1 MNNKSTTALLLAG
14 LLVAGLV
21 SAGQAAFAHTFTE
34 DESATFLVK
43 VDSIKVHMTLVG
55 RNLGDSEMAV
65 AHVEH
70 AMMQLDE
77 QTLAELAERNERL
90 ATDIPAAFDELS
102 AMIEDGA
109 SKPEVAQ
116 QIRSISDLL
125 GEAVSARIDAERLS
139 DPAVR
144 ALVVAGLTDNAL
156 QSYETAY
163 GIGSEN
169 GSIDMGEGDSMVM
182 GGNQTSGEV
191 VDEDSY
197 VASKLF
203 TFKAKSTFHMIADEA
218 ESQDDAAA
226 VWSNLVE
233 LRDAIS
239 NRSSWEDVTI
249 IVHTK
254 VQENLASAF
263 GLEVAG
269 HTGSEDEGSMEEGHM
284 G

>member
-1 MNNKSTTALLLAG
+1 MNGKSTAALLLAG
-14 LLVAGLV
+14 LLVAGF
-21 SAGQAAFAHTFTE
+21 SASQAAFAHNFTE

-43 VDSIKVHMTLVG
+43 VDAIKVHMTLVG
-55 RNLGDSEMAV
+55 RNIGDAEAAV

-70 AMMQLDE
+70 AAMQLDE

-90 ATDIPAAFDELS
+90 AADIPAAFDELA
-102 AMIEDGA
+102 AMIDAGA
-109 SKPEVAQ
+109 AKPEVAQ

-125 GEAVSARIDAERLS
+125 AEAVSARIDTEKLS

-144 ALVVAGLTDNAL
+144 ALVVAGLVDNAL
-156 QSYETAY
+156 QSYEAAY
-163 GIGSEN
+163 GVGGEHGSM
-169 GSIDMGEGDSMVM
+169 DMDEGNSTATQ
-182 GGNQTSGEV
+182 GI

-197 VASKLF
+197 IASKLF
-203 TFKAKSTFHMIADEA
+203 SFRAKSVFHMIAGEA
-218 ESQDDAAA
+218 GSQDDAAT

-239 NRSSWEDVTI
+239 SKSSWEDVTI
-249 IVHTK
+249 IVHSK
-254 VQENLASAF
+254 VQENLANAF

>member
-1 MNNKSTTALLLAG
+1 MNSKSTAALLLAG
-14 LLVAGLV
+14 LLVAGL
-21 SAGQAAFAHTFTE
+21 SASQAAFAHNFTE

-43 VDSIKVHMTLVG
+43 VDAIKVHMTLVG
-55 RNLGDSEMAV
+55 RNLGDAEAAV

-70 AMMQLDE
+70 AAMQLDE

-90 ATDIPAAFDELS
+90 AADIPAAFDELS
-102 AMIEDGA
+102 SMIQSGA
-109 SKPEVAQ
+109 TKPEVAQ

-125 GEAVSARIDAERLS
+125 AEAVSARIDSERLS

-144 ALVVAGLTDNAL
+144 ALVVAGLVDNAL
-156 QSYETAY
+156 QSYEAAH
-163 GIGSEN
+163 GVGGEHGSM
-169 GSIDMGEGDSMVM
+169 DMGEGESVAAE
-182 GGNQTSGEV
+182 GI

-203 TFKAKSTFHMIADEA
+203 SFRAKSVFHMVASEA
-218 ESQDDAAA
+218 ESQDDAAT

-239 NRSSWEDVTI
+239 SRSSWEDVTV
-249 IVHTK
+249 IVHSK
-254 VQENLASAF
+254 VQENLAGAF

>member
-1 MNNKSTTALLLAG
+1 MNSKSTAALLLAG
-14 LLVAGLV
+14 LLVAGL
-21 SAGQAAFAHTFTE
+21 SASQAAFAHNFTE

-43 VDSIKVHMTLVG
+43 VDAIKVHMTLVG
-55 RNLGDSEMAV
+55 RNLGDAEAAV

-70 AMMQLDE
+70 AAMQLDE

-90 ATDIPAAFDELS
+90 AADIPAAFDELS
-102 AMIEDGA
+102 SMIQSGA
-109 SKPEVAQ
+109 TKPEVAQ

-125 GEAVSARIDAERLS
+125 AEAVSARIDAESLS

-144 ALVVAGLTDNAL
+144 ALVVAGLVDNAL
-156 QSYETAY
+156 QSYEAAH
-163 GIGSEN
+163 GVGGEHGSMDMGEN
-169 GSIDMGEGDSMVM
+169 GSTDM
-182 GGNQTSGEV
+182 GGNQTSGGI

-203 TFKAKSTFHMIADEA
+203 SFRAKSVFHMVASEA
-218 ESQDDAAA
+218 ESQDDAAT

-239 NRSSWEDVTI
+239 SRSSWEDVTI

-254 VQENLASAF
+254 VQENLAGAF